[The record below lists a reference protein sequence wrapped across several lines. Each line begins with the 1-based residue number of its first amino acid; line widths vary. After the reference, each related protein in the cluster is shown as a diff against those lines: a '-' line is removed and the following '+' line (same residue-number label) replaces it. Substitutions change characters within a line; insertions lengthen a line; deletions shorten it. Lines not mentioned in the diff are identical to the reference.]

1 MHSILSTSTNSFRE
15 RWMHEV
21 SFTMKRLIKTR
32 INIAPYKIYQVAE
45 KEWIAEL
52 NDVEVHRNKHQHLCT
67 SYCMIEIQKQRNLK
81 NELIMKNI
89 QELKAQGII

>member
-1 MHSILSTSTNSFRE
+1 MRSLLQTSTNRIRE

-21 SFTMKRLIKTR
+21 PITMKRLIKTR
-32 INIAPYKIYQVAE
+32 INVAPYKIYQIDNEFV
-45 KEWIAEL
+45 AEL